1 MKVFS
6 LYPKDEG
13 WKVIKDSES
22 VSSPDDADLLYFS
35 FPPISKTPA
44 CHDINLI
51 VNIPEYQLAKLYM
64 KNFPNKKFL
73 INGEALFVFYKFYAK
88 DDALSYC
95 DMSEMSNVKV
105 AREGYIQE
113 TSYIIP
119 VAQCDGVYCYIY
131 NSCKLNDGTK
141 PTDLITRKNQ
151 DSIKFLSSWNNYLLS
166 FVDLNVMAKVPNQKF
181 IEYLNKKI
189 YEN

>member
-1 MKVFS
+1 MKIFS

-13 WKVIKDSES
+13 WKVIKDSKS
-22 VSSPDDADLLYFS
+22 VSFPNDADLLYLS
-35 FPPISKTPA
+35 FPKLTETKYYDNF
-44 CHDINLI
+44 HLINEL
-51 VNIPEYQLAKLYM
+51 PEYQLAKLYI

-73 INGEALFVFYKFYAK
+73 INGEAIVVFYHMFTKKESISNCDLYDCSNIIIAK
-88 DDALSYC
+88 
-95 DMSEMSNVKV
+95 
-105 AREGYIQE
+105 EGYIRDTGQL
-113 TSYIIP
+113 IP
-119 VAQCDGVYCYIY
+119 VAQSTGMYTYMY

-151 DSIKFLSSWNNYLLS
+151 DAVKFLCSWENFLLS